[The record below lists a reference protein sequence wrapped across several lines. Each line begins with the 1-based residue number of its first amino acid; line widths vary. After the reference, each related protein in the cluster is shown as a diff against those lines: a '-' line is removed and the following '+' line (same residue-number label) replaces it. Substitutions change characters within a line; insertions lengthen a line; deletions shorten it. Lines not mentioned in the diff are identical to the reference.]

1 MKGFDRCPAPGT
13 FVKINKP
20 DPREISGRG
29 VMMRRMWE
37 MAKHEQYALWETHG
51 QFIWEVHKVRNDSR
65 PRVVTLRR
73 SVRNG
78 RKFKRMDVN
87 WRWLKPAA
95 PLEVLAA
102 QADWPT
108 RARY

>member
-1 MKGFDRCPAPGT
+1 MGGFSQCPAPGT
-13 FVKINKP
+13 FVKIAKP
-20 DPREISGRG
+20 HGDDVRGPGVSLRQMILGPSRE
-29 VMMRRMWE
+29 WYE
-37 MAKHEQYALWETHG
+37 LWETHG
-51 QFIWEVHKVRNDSR
+51 HFIWEVYKVRDAAR